1 MWEPFESRV
10 LHQGKL
16 TSVRRDV
23 VAGPRGSRSEQV
35 VLDGPPISLAVPF
48 LEDGRLVLVRQFR
61 YAWGR
66 LSWECPAGHAE
77 AGESPEQC
85 ARRELAE
92 ETGYTAGVLR
102 LLYELYP
109 SAKVSARYSLF
120 HASGLVAGGQHLD
133 EDEEVEVRA
142 FAPSEVRELLRT
154 GEIVHGPS
162 VTALLLAQPAP
173 GAFV

>member
-1 MWEPFESRV
+1 MWEALESQV
-10 LHQGKL
+10 LHEGKL

-23 VAGPRGSRSEQV
+23 VAGPRGSKPEQV
-35 VLDGPPISLAVPF
+35 ILFGPPISLAVPF
-48 LEDGRLVLVRQFR
+48 LPDGRVVLVKQFR

-77 AGESPEQC
+77 PGESPLEC

-92 ETGYTAGVLR
+92 ETGYRAAKLE

-109 SAKVSARYSLF
+109 SAKVSARYSIF
-120 HASGLVAGGQHLD
+120 RASELTAGETHFD
-133 EDEEVEVRA
+133 ADEELEIKA
-142 FAPSEVRELLRT
+142 FATEEIRDFLRR

-162 VTALLLAQPAP
+162 VTALLLAGVKP
-173 GAFV
+173 